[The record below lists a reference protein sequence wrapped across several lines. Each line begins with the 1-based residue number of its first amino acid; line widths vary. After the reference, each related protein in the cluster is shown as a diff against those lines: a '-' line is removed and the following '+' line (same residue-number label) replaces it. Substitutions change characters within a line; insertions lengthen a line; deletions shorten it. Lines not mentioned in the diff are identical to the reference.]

1 MDGVHDLGG
10 REGYGPVDLHDD
22 GVFLHEWEKRSFGLA
37 LAAAVLGVNTSTSQH
52 RHSVERMDAVHYLTT
67 RYYEHWA
74 TGLIT
79 RMVETGKVDLAEAEE
94 RAGGRIPL
102 SRPEVAVPG
111 EVPDPPAVA
120 PAVGDRVRVRLWH
133 PRGHSRCP
141 QFVKGKVGTVVRLDP
156 PAQVPDLEAHVRT
169 AVRTEPIC
177 CVRFD
182 PADLWGNDDGA
193 ERCAVHVDLWTC
205 YLDVLEPA

>member
-10 REGYGPVDLHDD
+10 REGYGPVDLSDD
-22 GVFLHEWEKRSFGLA
+22 GVFVDEWEKRSFGLA
-37 LAAAVLGVNTSTSQH
+37 LAAGVMGVNTSTSQH

-67 RYYEHWA
+67 RYYEHWVDRA
-74 TGLIT
+74 IT
-79 RMVETGKVDLAEAEE
+79 RMVETGKVDVPEAEA

-102 SRPEVAVPG
+102 SLPDVAVAG
-111 EVPDPPAVA
+111 EVPDRPSPA

-141 QFVKGKVGTVVRLDP
+141 QYVKGKVGTVVRIDP

-177 CVRFD
+177 CVRFEA
-182 PADLWGNDDGA
+182 ADLWGTDDGA
-193 ERCAVHVDLWTC
+193 ARSAVHVDLWTC
-205 YLDVLEPA
+205 YLDLEPT

>member
-1 MDGVHDLGG
+1 MHDLGG
-10 REGYGPVDLHDD
+10 REGYGPVDHADDRAFSHD
-22 GVFLHEWEKRSFGLA
+22 WEKRSFALA
-37 LAAAVLGVNTSTSQH
+37 FAAAVLGVNTSTSQH
-52 RHSVERMDAVHYLTT
+52 RHSVERMDPVHYLTT

-79 RMVETGKVDLAEAEE
+79 RMVETGKVDLAEAER

-102 SRPEVAVPG
+102 SRPDVAVPG
-111 EVPDPPAVA
+111 EVPDPPATP

-141 QFVKGKVGTVVRLDP
+141 QYVKGKVGTVVRVDA

-169 AVRTEPIC
+169 AVRSEPTC

-182 PADLWGNDDGA
+182 PVDVWGTDAGA
-193 ERCAVHVDLWTC
+193 ERSALHVDLWTC
-205 YLDVLEPA
+205 YLEPA

>member
-10 REGYGPVDLHDD
+10 REGYGPVDLTDD
-22 GVFLHEWEKRSFGLA
+22 AVFAFEWEKRSFGLA
-37 LAAAVLGVNTSTSQH
+37 LAAGVMGVNTSTSQH
-52 RHSVERMDAVHYLTT
+52 RHSVERMDSVHYLTT

-102 SRPEVAVPG
+102 SRPEVAVAG
-111 EVPDPPAVA
+111 ETPEPPSAVPD
-120 PAVGDRVRVRLWH
+120 VGDRVRVRLWH

-141 QFVKGKVGTVVRLDP
+141 QYVKGKVGTVVRVHP
-156 PAQVPDLEAHVRT
+156 EAQVPDLEAHVRT
-169 AVRTEPIC
+169 AVRKEPVC

-182 PADLWGNDDGA
+182 PTDIWGNDDGA
-193 ERCAVHVDLWTC
+193 DRSAVHVDLWSC
-205 YLDVLEPA
+205 YLEPA

>member
-10 REGYGPVDLHDD
+10 REGYGPVDLDDD
-22 GVFLHEWEKRSFGLA
+22 GVFVHEWEKRSFGLA

-52 RHSVERMDAVHYLTT
+52 RHSIERMDAIHYLTT

-79 RMVETGKVDLAEAEE
+79 RMVETGKVDLAEAEA

-102 SRPEVAVPG
+102 SRPEVAVAG
-111 EVPDPPAVA
+111 EVPDPLPATF
-120 PAVGDRVRVRLWH
+120 AVGDPVRVRMWH
-133 PRGHSRCP
+133 PRGHTRCP
-141 QFVKGKVGTVVRLDP
+141 QYVRGKLGTVVRVDP

-169 AVRTEPIC
+169 AVRSEPIC
-177 CVRFD
+177 CVRFE
-182 PADLWGNDDGA
+182 PGDLWGNDDGA
-193 ERCAVHVDLWTC
+193 GACAVHVDLFTC
-205 YLDVLEPA
+205 YLEPAG